1 MNRRDFILQSTALA
15 VTGLTGC
22 KTASEWAK
30 KRILFGAC
38 RPRKDAAL
46 MKSIGYDFI
55 EGTVADCFAP
65 DKGVETWKRLK
76 DEILSLP
83 IPLRACNNFIPGTF
97 QIVGP
102 NAKTGP
108 ALDYAETAL
117 RRAEEVGVRYIVFG
131 SNGARNAPGDPCDPK
146 NRPLTEQAF
155 EEYIEFCRQL
165 CARVKDLKNVRIL
178 AEPLRPNGANYL
190 NYVWQAVQVCEDV
203 KSPRMG
209 VIADIFHMTAG
220 REAARSIVEADA
232 LLRHCHIA
240 DWKTRNYFGEVAAN
254 VPRFKSY
261 FDALATIGY
270 TGGVSVETGKNGWG
284 AEADLEK
291 NLRTSLAALRTLV

>member
-1 MNRRDFILQSTALA
+1 
-15 VTGLTGC
+15 
-22 KTASEWAK
+22 
-30 KRILFGAC
+30 
-38 RPRKDAAL
+38 

-65 DKGVETWKRLK
+65 DKGAEEWKRLR
-76 DEILSLP
+76 DEIRALP

-102 NAKTGP
+102 KANVGP

-117 RRAEEVGVRYIVFG
+117 RRAEEVGVKYIVFG

-146 NRPLTEQAF
+146 ARPQTEEAF
-155 EEYIEFCRQL
+155 EEYIEFCRKL
-165 CARVKDLKNVRIL
+165 CKRVADLKEIRIL

-203 KSPRMG
+203 KSPKMG

-220 REAARSIVEADA
+220 RESARSIVEADS
-232 LLRHCHIA
+232 LLQHCHIA

-254 VPRFKSY
+254 VPKFLSY
-261 FDALATIGY
+261 FDALKAIGY
-270 TGGVSVETGKNGWG
+270 RGGVSVETGKNGWG
-284 AEADLEK
+284 KEGELAKSLEI
-291 NLRTSLAALRTLV
+291 SLKALKGFG

>member
-1 MNRRDFILQSTALA
+1 MDRRDFIFSAAALA
-15 VTGLTGC
+15 ATGC
-22 KTASEWAK
+22 SSF
-30 KRILFGAC
+30 RGRSGGGGGRLLFGAC
-38 RPRKDAAL
+38 RPRSDAGL

-65 DKGVETWKRLK
+65 DGDAETWKRLK

-83 IPLRACNNFIPGTF
+83 LPLRACNNFLPGKF

-102 NAKTGP
+102 KACVGP

-117 RRAEEVGVRYIVFG
+117 RRAEEVGVRYVVFG
-131 SNGARNAPGDPCDPK
+131 SNGARNAPGDPCDPEA
-146 NRPLTEQAF
+146 RPKTEEAF
-155 EEYIEFCRQL
+155 EEYIEFCRRL
-165 CARVKDLKNVRIL
+165 CARVRDLGNVRIL

-209 VIADIFHMTAG
+209 DIADIFHMTVG
-220 REAARSIVEADA
+220 REGARSIVEAGG

-240 DWKTRNYFGEVAAN
+240 DWKTRNYFGEVGAN
-254 VPRFKSY
+254 VAHFKPY
-261 FDALATIGY
+261 FEALKQIGY
-270 TGGVSVETGKNGWG
+270 GGGVSVETGKGGWG
-284 AEADLEK
+284 SGKDLAK
-291 NLRTSLAALRTLV
+291 NLETSLSALRSLV

>member
-1 MNRRDFILQSTALA
+1 MNRRDFIYRAAALA
-15 VTGLTGC
+15 ATGFAGC
-22 KTASEWAK
+22 RSACRTSGR
-30 KRILFGAC
+30 RILFGAC

-83 IPLRACNNFIPGTF
+83 LPLRACNNFIPGTF

-102 NAKTGP
+102 KADVAP

-117 RRAEEVGVRYIVFG
+117 RRAEEVGVRYVVFG

-155 EEYIEFCRQL
+155 EEYIEFCRKL
-165 CARVKDLKNVRIL
+165 CKRVEDLKNVRIL

-203 KSPRMG
+203 RTPQMG

-220 REAARSIVEADA
+220 RESARSIIEAGS
-232 LLRHCHIA
+232 LVQHCHIA

-254 VPRFKSY
+254 VAHFKPY
-261 FDALATIGY
+261 FEALKAIDY
-270 TGGVSVETGKNGWG
+270 AGGVSVETGKNGWG
-284 AEADLEK
+284 AEADLVR
-291 NLRTSLAALRTLV
+291 NLETSLAALRSLV

>member
-15 VTGLTGC
+15 ATGFAGC
-22 KTASEWAK
+22 KIASEMAER
-30 KRILFGAC
+30 RILFGAC

-65 DKGVETWKRLK
+65 DKDTETWKRLK

-83 IPLRACNNFIPGTF
+83 LPLRACNNFIPGTF

-102 NAKTGP
+102 KAEVGP

-117 RRAEEVGVRYIVFG
+117 RRAEETGVRYIVFG

-146 NRPLTEQAF
+146 ARPQTEEAF
-155 EEYIEFCRQL
+155 EEYIEFCRKL

-203 KSPRMG
+203 KAPQMG

-220 REAARSIVEADA
+220 RETARSIVEAGA
-232 LLRHCHIA
+232 LLQHCHIA

-254 VPRFKSY
+254 VPHFKPY
-261 FDALATIGY
+261 FEALEDIGY
-270 TGGVSVETGKNGWG
+270 AGGVSVETGKDGWG
-284 AEADLEK
+284 AEKDLAG
-291 NLRTSLAALRTLV
+291 NLETSLAALKSLV

>member
-1 MNRRDFILQSTALA
+1 MNRRDFILQSSALA

-22 KTASEWAK
+22 KIDSAMARH
-30 KRILFGAC
+30 RILFGAC

-65 DKGVETWKRLK
+65 DKGDETWKRLK

-83 IPLRACNNFIPGTF
+83 LPLRACNNFIPGTF

-102 NAKTGP
+102 QAVIGP

-117 RRAEEVGVRYIVFG
+117 RRAEEVGVKYIVFG
-131 SNGARNAPGDPCDPK
+131 SNGARNAPGDPCNPK
-146 NRPLTEQAF
+146 ARPQTEEAF
-155 EEYIEFCRQL
+155 EEYIDFCRLL
-165 CARVKDLKNVRIL
+165 CARVKDLKNVKVL

-220 REAARSIVEADA
+220 RETARSIVEAGD

-240 DWKTRNYFGEVAAN
+240 DWRTRNYFGEVAAN
-254 VPRFKSY
+254 VAHFKSY
-261 FDALATIGY
+261 FEALEDIGY
-270 TGGVSVETGKNGWG
+270 AGGVSVETGKDGWG
-284 AEADLEK
+284 AEKDLAK
-291 NLRTSLAALRTLV
+291 NLETSLAALRSLA